1 MGTQTSGAEPHV
13 RAQIRTRADC
23 IALDAADPLAA
34 MRERFALPD
43 DVIYLDGNS
52 LGALPKATAA
62 HVADVI
68 ERQWG
73 GELIAS
79 WNNAGWIASPRRVGD
94 ALAPLIGAGDG
105 EVVVAD
111 STSINLFKVLTVA
124 MRLASDGISNNVA
137 RRVVISEADNF
148 PTDLYIAEGVLR
160 QLSDVRADARADARG
175 AGAELKLVPATA
187 SDARDATIVSALSS
201 STAVL
206 MLTHVNYRTGA
217 MHDMKALTRA
227 AHDAGALVIWD
238 LAHSAG
244 AVPVDLHDADA
255 DFAIG
260 CGYKY
265 LNGGP
270 GAPAFLWVHPRLV
283 ERLVHSHVMQPLS
296 GWMGHAAPF
305 AFESG
310 YAPALGVD
318 RFLCGTPPILSMAAL
333 ECGIASL
340 KGLAGTADPMP
351 ALRAKS
357 IALTGL
363 FIEQVESR
371 CGDALVLATPRDAAR
386 RGSQVS
392 FFARGTLAG
401 QGYAL
406 MQALIECGV
415 IGDFRKGSS
424 DDGGR
429 DCNDH
434 DDAREDI
441 LRFGF
446 APAYLRHVDV
456 FDAAEAV
463 GDALVSEAYRDP
475 RFRVRAAVT

>member
-1 MGTQTSGAEPHV
+1 MGTQTSVVESPV
-13 RAQIRTRADC
+13 RARADC
-23 IALDAADPLAA
+23 VALDAADPLAA
-34 MRERFALPD
+34 LRKRFALPD

-68 ERQWG
+68 DRQWG
-73 GELIAS
+73 SELIAS
-79 WNNAGWIASPRRVGD
+79 WNSAGWIAAPRRVGN
-94 ALAPLIGAGDG
+94 ALAPLIGARDG
-105 EVVVAD
+105 EVVAAD

-124 MRLASDGISNNVA
+124 MRLARDSGASRKVIRN
-137 RRVVISEADNF
+137 VVISEADNF
-148 PTDLYIAEGVLR
+148 PTDLYIADGVLR
-160 QLSDVRADARADARG
+160 QFSDARADG
-175 AGAELKLVPATA
+175 ATLQLVPATA
-187 SDARDATIVSALSS
+187 SDARHDAIVGSLGA

-227 AHDAGALVIWD
+227 AHDAGALVVWD

-244 AVPVDLHDADA
+244 AVPVDLHDANA

-270 GAPAFLWVHPRLV
+270 GAPAFLWVHPRHV
-283 ERLVHSHVMQPLS
+283 ERFMQPLS

-305 AFESG
+305 AFDAE
-310 YAPALGVD
+310 YVPAAGVD
-318 RFLCGTPPILSMAAL
+318 RFLCGTPAILSMAAL

-340 KGLAGTADPMP
+340 KSLAGGPDPMP
-351 ALRAKS
+351 ALRTKS
-357 IALTGL
+357 IALTDL

-415 IGDFRKGSS
+415 IGDFRKGRS
-424 DDGGR
+424 DDGS
-429 DCNDH
+429 D
-434 DDAREDI
+434 DI

-446 APAYLRHVDV
+446 APAYLRYVDV
-456 FDAAEAV
+456 FDAAEAL
-463 GDALVSEAYRDP
+463 GDALASEAYRDP
-475 RFRVRAAVT
+475 RFRARAAVT